1 MSGFEIAGVVLGL
14 FPIVCDTAKD
24 LSGVFRD
31 AQSWWRFERE
41 FEDFILEIE
50 KQQIAFSQILEIL
63 FDPLHQL
70 SLTEREALESQP
82 NSPLWFDLRIQ
93 AVLRDRIRQKY
104 LGWFMR
110 QLGDINDALKELL
123 GLLPIEKAYHLD
135 SSSLESAMFRIKTS
149 FSHRKNELLARIEA
163 RNKDLYE
170 FLERASHV
178 QHSRVST
185 PTAPKGSAK
194 IVSSFLEFQEQA
206 KTIFSGFQRHW
217 ACSCNCNGLHSCS
230 ISAQGSDLKALFDN
244 GTETRHVKVEI
255 EVKAKPPDVEKVS
268 PSSNG
273 ATSQEAVDNLRHQVT
288 IKNKSKSLSAFSN
301 PGNVETGSNCDKGLE
316 RPTEKLKKSIKR
328 QTVRFDSPPPPN
340 VTTTTLPSITSRCD
354 QPIED
359 VCLAIKKQTQESCLG
374 FLKLPGENLFLHAD
388 PPGRTQLLK
397 KQTLEE
403 FMNAT
408 PRRASRLELGM
419 AVATTVLKLGPSWVP
434 ESWQKS
440 SLVLLQTPDSVPQ
453 PYISHPSIQT
463 ASPSSSAKTK
473 ATLLALGIMLL
484 ELLFCDTLERQ
495 PFRADYLG
503 NGGQP
508 NDMTDFCTAMKWQKK
523 VEQDFGDKLAHA
535 IESCVKCAFEPVA
548 DLSPNMEVP
557 GDKNLQHQV
566 ACFSCRASRQKCDRQ
581 DPCSRCSMHDRVC
594 KYPARSN
601 RGRKHG
607 STNVDKLLSRIE
619 ESGAREEIIAA
630 LLNTSLPSPNT
641 TVSIRGTPWT
651 QAQRSRDT
659 SQPRPDTPEE
669 DECEK
674 PEDLISP
681 LSIVTTAIAT
691 NTSAQCEKLRSQ
703 MPMQPG
709 MREAIMA
716 PIKERL
722 GAYFSSQRAQQKDWD
737 VLATQSVDCPFKLE
751 KVTCDP
757 LASRLIDDSDAAV
770 YFQLFFQT
778 RNPLVG
784 LLDATLHTF
793 EYVYANSFTLFS
805 VICALGCAM
814 SARPRDRA
822 IYPVLINLAN
832 GNVRWSIAAAVKSLS
847 TIQAI
852 VNMQYWAPVSA
863 RQVDDTS
870 SLCLSHA
877 IQLAREMGIDRAD
890 VIREYVNSECEDQSP
905 EFKKRCIR
913 NYERTWLRTLIAD
926 KGFGIMNGRLN
937 SVNWKDIPRS
947 ATEWW
952 KSSLAEP
959 TDRMLSG
966 IIEIRRLLLS
976 QVDKR
981 KQTSTPTP
989 SSILE
994 WHKEAYDTLTR
1005 LRNERCTPDE
1015 TPSAKSL
1022 PVLAFYMD
1030 LSILVLNAQALRDID
1045 AAVAIDNSAS
1055 EALLNIERKSIE
1067 VASRALHSLGTDKTM
1082 IELALGFQNNQYLM
1096 ICHAMTEILRAIKR
1110 GALTTEEISTAA
1122 EKVISVIPLLDNIVQ
1137 LLPSSS
1143 AAHLYFDLAR
1153 FFACQIDSL
1162 MGASDPQEMR
1172 ETIDSGM
1179 FTNDWFKSMDMGMP
1193 DVYTML
1199 DMGYLGVESMMV
1211 DTDNFLGLDDLGSI
1225 G

>member
-24 LSGVFRD
+24 LRGVFHD

-50 KQQIAFSQILEIL
+50 KQQIAYSPILEIL

-70 SLTEREALESQP
+70 SLTDREALESNP
-82 NSPLWFDLRIQ
+82 NSPLWYDLRIQ
-93 AVLRDRIRQKY
+93 AVLKDRICQKY
-104 LGWFMR
+104 TGWFMT

-135 SSSLESAMFRIKTS
+135 SSSLESTMFRIKTS

-178 QHSRVST
+178 QESRVST
-185 PTAPKGSAK
+185 KAAPRGSAK
-194 IVSSFLEFQEQA
+194 IVSSFLEFQDQA
-206 KTIFSGFQRHW
+206 RTIFSGFQRHW
-217 ACSCNCNGLHSCS
+217 ACSCNCNGLHLCS

-244 GTETRHVKVEI
+244 GTEARHVKVEV
-255 EVKAKPPDVEKVS
+255 EVKGKVADVEEDA
-268 PSSNG
+268 NA
-273 ATSQEAVDNLRHQVT
+273 ATSQEDVDNLRHQVA
-288 IKNKSKSLSAFSN
+288 IKNKSKRLRDQGPKSLVKLIASSLSAFSN
-301 PGNVETGSNCDKGLE
+301 PAAVKTGNDCEKGLE
-316 RPTEKLKKSIKR
+316 RPTEKLKKSFKR
-328 QTVRFDSPPPPN
+328 QTVRFDSPPPPI
-340 VTTTTLPSITSRCD
+340 VTTAALPPTPSRCD
-354 QPIED
+354 QAIDD
-359 VCLAIKKQTQESCLG
+359 VCLAIKKQTEESCLG
-374 FLKLPGENLFLHAD
+374 FLKLPGENLFLHVD
-388 PPGRTQLLK
+388 PPGHVQLLK
-397 KQTLEE
+397 KQTLDE

-440 SLVLLQTPDSVPQ
+440 SLVILQTSDSVPQ
-453 PYISHPSIQT
+453 PCISHPSIQT

-508 NDMTDFCTAMKWQKK
+508 NDMTDFCTAMKWQKM

-548 DLSPNMEVP
+548 DLGSLAFVQAAQIWT
-557 GDKNLQHQV
+557 LQGRRACSIRLHALV
-566 ACFSCRASRQKCDRQ
+566 AAHPDRNAIAKTHVLVVLCMIGKP
-581 DPCSRCSMHDRVC
+581 DS
-594 KYPARSN
+594 
-601 RGRKHG
+601 
-607 STNVDKLLSRIE
+607 VDKLLARIE

-630 LLNTSLPSPNT
+630 LLNTGLPSPNK

-651 QAQRSRDT
+651 QAQDSRDT

-669 DECEK
+669 DDDEK

-722 GAYFSSQRAQQKDWD
+722 GAYFSSQREQQKDWD
-737 VLATQSVDCPFKLE
+737 ILAAQSVDCPFKLE
-751 KVTCDP
+751 KATCDP
-757 LASRLIDDSDAAV
+757 LASRLIDESDATV

-822 IYPVLINLAN
+822 IYPVLINLAT
-832 GNVRWSIAAAVKSLS
+832 GNVKWSIAAAVKSLS

-852 VNMQYWAPVSA
+852 VNMQYWAPVSP

-870 SLCLSHA
+870 SISLNHA

-890 VIREYVNSECEDQSP
+890 AIREYVNSECEDQSP
-905 EFKKRCIR
+905 EFKRRCIR

-937 SVNWKDIPRS
+937 SVNYKDIPRS

-994 WHKEAYDTLTR
+994 WHKGAYDNLTR
-1005 LRNERCTPDE
+1005 LRNERCTPDGS
-1015 TPSAKSL
+1015 PSAKSL
-1022 PVLAFYMD
+1022 PALAFYMD
-1030 LSILVLNAQALRDID
+1030 HSILVLNAQAIRDID
-1045 AAVAIDNSAS
+1045 GAVAIDNSAS

-1067 VASRALHSLGTDKTM
+1067 AV
-1082 IELALGFQNNQYLM
+1082 
-1096 ICHAMTEILRAIKR
+1096 KR
-1110 GALTTEEISTAA
+1110 GALTSEEISAAA
-1122 EKVISVIPLLDNIVQ
+1122 EKVIGVIPLLDNIVQ

-1162 MGASDPQEMR
+1162 MGASDPQETR

-1199 DMGYLGVESMMV
+1199 DMGYLGMDSMMA
-1211 DTDNFLGLDDLGSI
+1211 DTDNLLGLDDLGNI